1 MIKDIQELNFPA
13 YATLSQ
19 ATVNITDMGEKTIEA
34 EISID
39 GDISPDF
46 SYDWEIMF
54 KGEKYIMPL
63 RKPQGSKENTSI
75 NSKISLTFYHWAI
88 YEMKRHFKTS
98 RQRRRRFHGRMR
110 KHHDNIKNRNSRRP

>member
-1 MIKDIQELNFPA
+1 MINDIQELNFPA

-75 NSKISLTFYHWAI
+75 NSKISLTF
-88 YEMKRHFKTS
+88 
-98 RQRRRRFHGRMR
+98 
-110 KHHDNIKNRNSRRP
+110 